1 MERVCL
7 HRWLRSSGSVFTASA
22 ALCELLPALAAP
34 PSSPGCCIPHTRTP
48 THMHTHPA
56 SPPLLQVGQRGYY
69 ALRQLSL
76 AGHDAVNISGGFKSF
91 REQFGEHPNGNGKL

>member
-1 MERVCL
+1 MIYVDSQRCVGCL
-7 HRWLRSSGSVFTASA
+7 V
-22 ALCELLPALAAP
+22 PALVAP
-34 PSSPGCCIPHTRTP
+34 PTSPGCRILHARTRTP
-48 THMHTHPA
+48 IHARTQPA
-56 SPPLLQVGQRGYY
+56 SSPLQVGQRGYY